1 MASIFKFISGLFH
14 DPRFYKSAE
23 IPADLPVEF
32 WYIFLDMEIGSAVR
46 KSVSVTPWSELI
58 PEIKRLKIY
67 SACSSSN
74 PVVICVVTVLG
85 HGKHVINL
93 SKSEF
98 IDKLPDG
105 YNQILGRE
113 FDDGEEVSG
122 GQWQKLAI
130 ARAFYEQAP
139 LLILDEPTSA
149 IDAEAEMEIF
159 TNLQKIYRA
168 KTLLL
173 VSHRFSTVRNAKR
186 IYVIEDGRIS
196 EAGSHQELLDRDGK
210 YASMFRAQAKGYAE

>member
-32 WYIFLDMEIGSAVR
+32 WSIFLDMEIGSAVR
-46 KSVSVTPWSELI
+46 KSVSVTPWSELS

-93 SKSEF
+93 PKSEF
-98 IDKLPDG
+98 IDKFG
-105 YNQILGRE
+105 EIQE
-113 FDDGEEVSG
+113 VDDQGLKD
-122 GQWQKLAI
+122 WFA
-130 ARAFYEQAP
+130 
-139 LLILDEPTSA
+139 D
-149 IDAEAEMEIF
+149 IDKKNE
-159 TNLQKIYRA
+159 
-168 KTLLL
+168 
-173 VSHRFSTVRNAKR
+173 
-186 IYVIEDGRIS
+186 
-196 EAGSHQELLDRDGK
+196 ELLSALRSVSRGLQDVLDNLN
-210 YASMFRAQAKGYAE
+210 F